1 MIVQSVDFGPHGV
14 SRPDLDDRSVYI
26 AHEQPD
32 FFIHVFVPLFKDKI
46 VLIKTDAKDNLEE
59 RMLKVQKNR
68 DFKRENRIGKI

>member
-1 MIVQSVDFGPHGV
+1 MIEVFTLLMS
-14 SRPDLDDRSVYI
+14 SRISSFM
-26 AHEQPD
+26 
-32 FFIHVFVPLFKDKI
+32 FFLPLFKDKI